1 MSLNASRDLIYPRI
15 IISYH
20 QLKLE
25 TIPVINLK
33 CYSPIF
39 EHFVFHNESVA
50 LNSIQDDRSFIHCYR
65 RRDPGPE
72 KTEK

>member
-1 MSLNASRDLIYPRI
+1 MSLNASRDLIYPARDYNLLPPI
-15 IISYH
+15 
-20 QLKLE
+20 K
-25 TIPVINLK
+25 NLK

-65 RRDPGPE
+65 RRGPGPE